1 MIVVGLAREADALR
15 SSFIVGFPG
24 ETERDHETLI
34 EFLTAAEL
42 DWAGFFP
49 FSEEAGTAALGLD
62 GKVDAALMHE
72 RLRECSA
79 VQDPITAGA
88 RAALVGETVEVL
100 VDGRDDEGLVGRT
113 YREAPEIDGIV
124 RIMGADGRPGATVQ
138 VRVTDAIGPDLEA
151 RDGQA
156 MTAASTR
163 RFGQGALATPA
174 NLVTLLRLVV
184 AVPTLLLIRA
194 QGSNWTTVALWFAI
208 TSTDS
213 LDGWLARR
221 DGATRSGAF
230 LDPVTDKFI
239 VIGGLAVLADR
250 GDFPWW
256 PVLVIAAREIGIS
269 IYRSLAGR
277 RGIVLPA
284 QRLGKYKAFSQYCSV
299 GFVLLPI
306 TADWEA
312 FQHVVLYL
320 AVLLTVVSGLA
331 IVRHGWVD
339 FQQKET

>member
-1 MIVVGLAREADALR
+1 MR
-15 SSFIVGFPG
+15 SV
-24 ETERDHETLI
+24 
-34 EFLTAAEL
+34 
-42 DWAGFFP
+42 
-49 FSEEAGTAALGLD
+49 
-62 GKVDAALMHE
+62 
-72 RLRECSA
+72 
-79 VQDPITAGA
+79 PIS
-88 RAALVGETVEVL
+88 R
-100 VDGRDDEGLVGRT
+100 R
-113 YREAPEIDGIV
+113 
-124 RIMGADGRPGATVQ
+124 
-138 VRVTDAIGPDLEA
+138 A

-184 AVPTLLLIRA
+184 AVPTLLLIRE
-194 QGSNWTTVALWFAI
+194 QGSNWTTVGLWFAI